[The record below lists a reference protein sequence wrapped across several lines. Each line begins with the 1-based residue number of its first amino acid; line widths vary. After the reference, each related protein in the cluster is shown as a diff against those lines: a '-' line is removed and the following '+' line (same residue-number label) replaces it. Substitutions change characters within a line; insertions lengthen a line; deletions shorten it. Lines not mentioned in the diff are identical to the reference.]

1 MTKGT
6 MNQPHI
12 SVNKL
17 AEFIT
22 AKAARQRQILRDQKF
37 PQDYKITYYNEA
49 TESISACLASN
60 LENTSIIERTIQSL
74 EQRSPEKIGTQR
86 RIASNIDALE
96 TFQAMLDDID
106 FRDAM
111 PSLGDHAPPRLSI
124 QNIDVSVRPEIILSA
139 TGKSGATLVG
149 AIKLHFPRTFALDAD
164 AGGFVSAILQEYAK
178 TYLTNSGTAFGQ
190 LCYVIDVGSKL
201 VHPGVKATVSR
212 MKEISA
218 NCRNIH
224 AIWPTI
230 SQDD

>member
-1 MTKGT
+1 VL
-6 MNQPHI
+6 HFA
-12 SVNKL
+12 S
-17 AEFIT
+17 E
-22 AKAARQRQILRDQKF
+22 LR
-37 PQDYKITYYNEA
+37 
-49 TESISACLASN
+49 
-60 LENTSIIERTIQSL
+60 
-74 EQRSPEKIGTQR
+74 QR

-106 FRDAM
+106 FKGAT

-124 QNIDVSVRPEIILSA
+124 QNIDVSVRPEILLSA
-139 TGKSGATLVG
+139 TGKSGAALVG
-149 AIKLHFPRTFALDAD
+149 AIKLHFYQTFPLDTD

-178 TYLTNSGTAFGQ
+178 AYLTNSGDAYGP

-201 VHPGVKATVSR
+201 VHPGVKATASR